1 MDDIFKTIKLISNYL
16 PKKKLLTIYTKNL
29 KNNNFIQSDIKIQNN
44 IPPFNQ
50 SSMDGIAI
58 TNISKKFKIVGRS
71 KLNNFNNIKV
81 NKDECLIVKTGS
93 LIPNNI
99 LSLIHI

>member
-29 KNNNFIQSDIKIQNN
+29 KNNNFIQSDVKIQNN

-50 SSMDGIAI
+50 SSMDGIAK
-58 TNISKKFKIVGRS
+58 TNISKKFKIVWS
-71 KLNNFNNIKV
+71 
-81 NKDECLIVKTGS
+81 S
-93 LIPNNI
+93 
-99 LSLIHI
+99 

>member
-1 MDDIFKTIKLISNYL
+1 
-16 PKKKLLTIYTKNL
+16 
-29 KNNNFIQSDIKIQNN
+29 
-44 IPPFNQ
+44 
-50 SSMDGIAI
+50 MDGIAI

-71 KLNNFNNIKV
+71 KLNNFCNIKV

-99 LSLIHI
+99 NSLCLLSVQPDPTAPPKSPKTCLISITK

>member
-1 MDDIFKTIKLISNYL
+1 
-16 PKKKLLTIYTKNL
+16 
-29 KNNNFIQSDIKIQNN
+29 
-44 IPPFNQ
+44 
-50 SSMDGIAI
+50 MDGIAI

-99 LSLIHI
+99 KYIIPQEQIFINIRIGSIGISWRY